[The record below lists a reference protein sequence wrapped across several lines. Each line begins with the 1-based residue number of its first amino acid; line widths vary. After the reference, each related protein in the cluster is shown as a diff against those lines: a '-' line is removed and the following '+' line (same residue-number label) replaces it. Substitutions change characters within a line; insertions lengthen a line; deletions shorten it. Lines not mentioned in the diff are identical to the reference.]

1 MNDTCPSAG
10 TAWFAVPHADV
21 ARRTHVAAVTFSI
34 ALIVLGIG
42 AFVVSFSAG
51 DAGSTLSLSLMTG
64 GSLLLLWGLFS
75 LFWTSKQWVYLP
87 TSSALSQ
94 DSLFFDVVDMG
105 KLLSAFQLPTAP
117 SEHVAQVKPNGN
129 VRLDFVFSRDRQFVA
144 AQLYRFVPYTYEP
157 VSPVFY
163 FTGFQSEVF
172 LQKIDSNDF

>member
-1 MNDTCPSAG
+1 MNDTRSSAG

-21 ARRTHVAAVTFSI
+21 ARRTNVAAVTLSFV
-34 ALIVLGIG
+34 LIVLGIA
-42 AFVVSFSAG
+42 AFVASFSAG

-75 LFWTSKQWVYLP
+75 FFWKSKQWVYLP
-87 TSSALSQ
+87 TSSSLSQ
-94 DSLFFDVVDMG
+94 DSLFFDVADMG
-105 KLLSAFQLPTAP
+105 KLLSAFQSPTIP
-117 SEHVAQVKPNGN
+117 GEHVAQVKPNGN

-144 AQLYRFVPYTYEP
+144 AKLYRFVPYTYEP

-163 FTGFQSEVF
+163 FTGVQSEAF